1 MDRDRIAYR
10 AFSASQ
16 DMALAGDRSSWYAQ
30 TRDWF
35 SSQGLDID
43 RLPPLQYDTQA
54 PTYSLTRSERNRVI
68 RQEIWHTYIQRTWVD
83 PGHELPSKML
93 HYREHFLQLSEQG
106 FIEIP
111 LYMQRYMPH
120 HLRVVIGQLR
130 VSSHQLEIER
140 GIARG
145 LPRDE
150 RICPICHTEVES
162 EEHFMVRCPA
172 YSALRVQFGMEDT
185 LQQCIAR
192 SDQVQLGRFLTAALG
207 IREQILQPRLQAGER
222 TQRTITEFFQ
232 REEMLDVV
240 GMDLPSILVKF
251 IVITE
256 GPCKEFAQTLLNT
269 LLENCDPRLMFS
281 AYMEALHSYS
291 VLESLELCHILL
303 DGLPKILSRLRRR
316 RAEYFKASLQGLL
329 KVAGV
334 AADTCDLWR
343 ILDKV
348 AHIVL
353 VVLDISAHEEV
364 TEQKQRL
371 HETLGISSLLLLARF
386 SGFEQLDGSSV
397 AESSL
402 LQLARLLPRCGLT
415 DLSLVTGSFLGEVNY
430 SFIEELVTEDG
441 FINEARQG
449 AAIAV
454 WWRFC
459 FEKAASVNE
468 EGVTSVIGGLK
479 NSRRAFVSALS
490 SVLVLLSSIENTSK
504 RVEMGIDLLTLILEW
519 GTAPSTDNLLQI
531 NPEFLEDRE
540 FLELTNLLQ
549 MVQNVVIFFPR
560 SRTRQIAYKVMVD
573 IIRKVLPAVER
584 FKALKHLII
593 QTEHSS
599 MVSLLLYVTK
609 AEVDS
614 AISSTEKSEG
624 QALNS
629 PFASEQVLEL
639 IKFVLRP
646 PNGCPPD
653 LPVQTDAVLSALNLY
668 RFLLIKEA
676 AGKSNYTGVL
686 SYARLEEACSQW
698 LQPLRT
704 FLEGLKSSFS
714 TDDPELTASVLLS
727 ISIVEGVLC
736 RCLELAELKLKD

>member
-1 MDRDRIAYR
+1 MDLEEKGRELVRRLADAAQQMDEDGGTSPYELETVL
-10 AFSASQ
+10 AETKAQLDPFS
-16 DMALAGDRSSWYAQ
+16 
-30 TRDWF
+30 
-35 SSQGLDID
+35 
-43 RLPPLQYDTQA
+43 
-54 PTYSLTRSERNRVI
+54 PT
-68 RQEIWHTYIQRTWVD
+68 
-83 PGHELPSKML
+83 
-93 HYREHFLQLSEQG
+93 
-106 FIEIP
+106 
-111 LYMQRYMPH
+111 
-120 HLRVVIGQLR
+120 GQ
-130 VSSHQLEIER
+130 
-140 GIARG
+140 
-145 LPRDE
+145 
-150 RICPICHTEVES
+150 
-162 EEHFMVRCPA
+162 
-172 YSALRVQFGMEDT
+172 
-185 LQQCIAR
+185 
-192 SDQVQLGRFLTAALG
+192 
-207 IREQILQPRLQAGER
+207 
-222 TQRTITEFFQ
+222 
-232 REEMLDVV
+232 EMLDVV

-291 VLESLELCHILL
+291 VLESLELCPILL
-303 DGLPKILSRLRRR
+303 DGLPKILTRLRRR
-316 RAEYFKASLQGLL
+316 RAEYFKASLKGLL

-334 AADTCDLWR
+334 AADTHDLWR

-353 VVLDISAHEEV
+353 VLLDTSAHEEV

-371 HETLGISSLLLLARF
+371 HETLCISSLLFLARF
-386 SGFEQLDGSSV
+386 SGFVRLDGSSV

-402 LQLARLLPRCGLT
+402 LELARLLPRCGLT

-430 SFIEELVTEDG
+430 SFIEELVNEDD

-468 EGVTSVIGGLK
+468 KGATSVTGGLK
-479 NSRRAFVSALS
+479 NSRHAF
-490 SVLVLLSSIENTSK
+490 
-504 RVEMGIDLLTLILEW
+504 W

-531 NPEFLEDRE
+531 NPEFLEDKE

-549 MVQNVVIFFPR
+549 MVQNVVIYFPR

-584 FKALKHLII
+584 FKALKHLIVE
-593 QTEHSS
+593 TEHSS

-614 AISSTEKSEG
+614 AISSKEKFEG

-639 IKFVLRP
+639 IKFILRP
-646 PNGCPPD
+646 PNGRPPD
-653 LPVQTDAVLSALNLY
+653 LPVHTDAQVLSALNLY

-676 AGKSNYTGVL
+676 TGKSNYTGVL
-686 SYARLEEACSQW
+686 SYARLEEARSQW
-698 LQPLRT
+698 LQPLHT
-704 FLEGLKSSFS
+704 FLGGLKSSFS

-736 RCLELAELKLKD
+736 RCLELAELRLKDQHM